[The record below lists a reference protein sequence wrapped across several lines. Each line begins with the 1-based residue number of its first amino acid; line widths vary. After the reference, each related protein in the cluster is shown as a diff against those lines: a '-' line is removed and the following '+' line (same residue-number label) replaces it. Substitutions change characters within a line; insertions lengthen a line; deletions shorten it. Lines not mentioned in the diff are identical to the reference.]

1 MEHSTGHR
9 SLLLLQFYFLEPL
22 LLLDLDSQV
31 ASMLL
36 LLVLRVDPFSLDLVE
51 VLLDLRLVR
60 T

>member
-22 LLLDLDSQV
+22 FLLDLDSQV